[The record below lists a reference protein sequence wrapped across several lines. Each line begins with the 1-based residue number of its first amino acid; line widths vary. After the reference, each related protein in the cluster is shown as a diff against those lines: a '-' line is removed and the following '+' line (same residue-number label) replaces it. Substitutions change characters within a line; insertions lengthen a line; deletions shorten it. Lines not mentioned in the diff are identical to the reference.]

1 MSASEPVRPG
11 PTIALAG
18 VNGYGHSY
26 LRRLAPR
33 TASGA
38 VRWVGVAD
46 PLLDAG
52 ALPVG
57 LPADVPRYAD
67 LAALLAE
74 QRPDVVAIA
83 TPLHTHADLAQQAL
97 RSGADVVLEKPA
109 VTGLEEFAELLD
121 LARAEGR
128 SVQVGFQSLGSAA
141 LEHVRTR
148 LEDGRIGE
156 VTGFSAAGCWVRARS
171 YFTRAPWAGRRRLG
185 ERVVADGVLT
195 NPLAHA
201 VATALAVAGRQSLDD
216 VLAVEVDPFR
226 VNDIQTDDTTS
237 VLVSL
242 RSSPDLVIAAT
253 LAAAEP
259 GEPFVVVEGTRG
271 RLTLY
276 YTLDVVV
283 EELPG
288 RPPTTTHH
296 SRLDLLDDLL
306 AHRGDGRPLRSP
318 LESAGAFTRVL
329 DAIVNGPQP
338 RVVRPDAFRVV
349 ELPDGDERREL
360 PGVEEA
366 VHEALRRRSTF
377 TGCGV
382 TWT

>member
-1 MSASEPVRPG
+1 MNPV

-18 VNGYGHSY
+18 VHGYGHSY
-26 LRRLAPR
+26 LARLGPR
-33 TASGA
+33 IAAGTF
-38 VRWVGVAD
+38 RWAGVAD
-46 PLLDAG
+46 PRLEVG
-52 ALPVG
+52 ALPEG
-57 LPADVPRYAD
+57 LPADVPRYGD
-67 LAALLAE
+67 LADLLAE

-83 TPLHTHADLAQQAL
+83 TPLHTHADLAERAL

-109 VTGLEEFAELLD
+109 VTGLTEFAHLLD
-121 LARAEGR
+121 LAQAEGR

-141 LEHVRTR
+141 LDHVRTR
-148 LEDGRIGE
+148 VAEGRIGE

-185 ERVVADGVLT
+185 DQVVADGVLT

-201 VATALAVAGRQSLDD
+201 VATALAVAGRQSLED

-226 VNDIQTDDTTS
+226 VNDIETDDTTS
-237 VLVSL
+237 VVVSL
-242 RSSPDLVIAAT
+242 RDSPDLVLAAT

-288 RPPTTTHH
+288 RPPATTQHT
-296 SRLDLLDDLL
+296 RVDLLDDLL
-306 AHRGDGRPLRSP
+306 RHREDGRPLRSP
-318 LESAGAFTRVL
+318 LASAGAFTRVL
-329 DAIVNGPQP
+329 DAIVNGPRP

-377 TGCGV
+377 SGCGV
-382 TWT
+382 DWT